1 MSALGVKLY
10 RDPAATLG
18 NRSPLTLAAVNKMP
32 LEVVPEIRWCIDSRD
47 SCYAATKG
55 QAKKMG
61 ASTSKIEDLDIRPLP
76 IRDNVARQLQPLTS
90 ERDTSSNL
98 PSNNQPEKLNQ
109 NNHYDNDSS
118 YTGPTC
124 KVVSS
129 PSPSLTPRYNMLQ
142 EGISNL
148 SISKPSFGGSALG
161 GEGDL
166 LATSRISI
174 VSHTH
179 GRERR
184 AERGIEKREL
194 QEAVKYGHKER
205 ANPGREGSTRWRYTH
220 KGVVYI
226 TDESSRHEVTSW
238 RMDDAEDIPH
248 PGLAFAGLEASTHVV
263 VVIDCSGSMR
273 KGDVP
278 GYKSRTQAVYDT
290 VAKDLVEKHLN
301 SKVYSLQ
308 LSLIEMSDEAK
319 VVLERVAWDNDLLRF
334 LKRRATSMYAR
345 SHGNYLPALDQA
357 LELLKGG
364 AASQSSM
371 FLIFLSDGA
380 PSDHNFKSCE
390 HGVQVWQAD
399 PNAIKAFNGKPAFNN
414 CNLCGHA
421 VRKKL
426 QDRVISDCVN
436 KMKHLGDLFG
446 RDRMYAA
453 TVAFGPPK
461 ENYFVLQSMA
471 AALPKQTSSFHKL
484 GLSINLL
491 QTAFTALSSTLTTLA
506 TDAGGSRGLT
516 LRKDITSHKE
526 RQDFKEEQVLTNG
539 VDWDLYCGVKFMSK
553 TRYNLTTDSME
564 KVAFTPIKASFV
576 RQLPIVE
583 TKEKRKKKMGVA
595 HATCSLAN
603 GAERIVYQCTDV
615 VSYNGGQTAYCVGPK
630 LVAKSSIHQ
639 EHVYDVEFHRKFC
652 RTQGEAEELAVMFN
666 RRLALGKEWQ
676 LHFLACFVYTVR
688 DYRFEQNSGRI
699 DVLVEQELEGKFTKW
714 NNNAGGVA
722 KGMNAPMS
730 QLRANVM
737 GLGAINEDEEEEE
750 EGEESRDEGADDLKL
765 EYIPQ
770 CFSHFTHEDTNGHKL
785 VCDIQGVWNAED
797 GFLLTDPVI
806 HHHSNSRRHGATD
819 RGKPGM
825 EKFFETHRC
834 NPLCHRLG
842 LQIR

>member
-1 MSALGVKLY
+1 M
-10 RDPAATLG
+10 R
-18 NRSPLTLAAVNKMP
+18 
-32 LEVVPEIRWCIDSRD
+32 
-47 SCYAATKG
+47 
-55 QAKKMG
+55 
-61 ASTSKIEDLDIRPLP
+61 ASSSKEDLDTYLGMPPLP
-76 IRDNVARQLQPLTS
+76 TQDYDARLLQSSTS
-90 ERDTSSNL
+90 ETDTSSDL
-98 PSNNQPEKLNQ
+98 PGNNQQEKLNQ
-109 NNHYDNDSS
+109 NNYSDNDASNTAQ
-118 YTGPTC
+118 Y
-124 KVVSS
+124 KVASS
-129 PSPSLTPRYNMLQ
+129 PSPSLTQSYNMGSRSSGYSIESLQ
-142 EGISNL
+142 ERISNL
-148 SISKPSFGGSALG
+148 NVSKPSLGGSALV

-166 LATSRISI
+166 LATSRISL

-194 QEAVKYGHKER
+194 QEAVKYGRMER
-205 ANPGREGSTRWRYTH
+205 ANPGRDGSIRWRYTH

-238 RMDDAEDIPH
+238 RMDGAEDMH
-248 PGLAFAGLEASTHVV
+248 DPGLAFAGPNASSHVV

-273 KGDVP
+273 TDDIP
-278 GYKSRTQAVYDT
+278 GYTSRTQAVYDT

-301 SKVYSLQ
+301 SKGYSLQ

-319 VVLERVAWDNDLLRF
+319 VVLERVAWDEDLVSF
-334 LKRRATSMYAR
+334 FKRRATSKKAM

-380 PSDHNFKSCE
+380 PSDHIFKACE
-390 HGVQVWQAD
+390 HGVQVWQPD
-399 PNAIKAFNGKPAFNN
+399 PNAPRTSDGNLALNN
-414 CNLCGHA
+414 CDLCGPA
-421 VRKKL
+421 VGRTL
-426 QDRVISDCVN
+426 QKRVISDCVN

-446 RDRMYAA
+446 RDRMHAA

-461 ENYFVLQSMA
+461 ANYKVLQSMA

-484 GLSINLL
+484 GLSSNLL

-516 LRKDITSHKE
+516 LRKDITSHKV

-539 VDWDLYCGVKFMSK
+539 VDWDLYCGANFVNK

-564 KVAFTPIKASFV
+564 KVAFAPLKESFFCQLPIASFA
-576 RQLPIVE
+576 RQLPLVG
-583 TKEKRKKKMGVA
+583 KMGVA

-603 GAERIVYQCTDV
+603 GAERVVFQCTDV
-615 VSYNGGQTAYCVGPK
+615 VSFDGGETAYCVGPK
-630 LVAKSSIHQ
+630 LVAKQTRHQ
-639 EHVYDVEFHRKFC
+639 ELMHDVEFHRKFC

-676 LHFLACFVYTVR
+676 LHFLECFVYTVR
-688 DYRFEQNSGRI
+688 DYRYQFNSGLM

-730 QLRANVM
+730 QLQANVM
-737 GLGAINEDEEEEE
+737 GLGAINEDDEE
-750 EGEESRDEGADDLKL
+750 EGEESSYVGVDDLKV

-770 CFSHFTHEDTNGHKL
+770 CFSHFTHEATFGRKL
-785 VCDIQGVWNAED
+785 VCDIQGVWNEED

-806 HHHSNSRRHGATD
+806 HHHTNSRRHGATD
-819 RGKPGM
+819 KGTFGM

-842 LQIR
+842 LEMS

>member
-1 MSALGVKLY
+1 
-10 RDPAATLG
+10 
-18 NRSPLTLAAVNKMP
+18 
-32 LEVVPEIRWCIDSRD
+32 
-47 SCYAATKG
+47 
-55 QAKKMG
+55 MG
-61 ASTSKIEDLDIRPLP
+61 ASSSKKEDICVPSLPYKDPSKPL
-76 IRDNVARQLQPLTS
+76 QSSTS
-90 ERDTSSNL
+90 ERDTSSDL
-98 PSNNQPEKLNQ
+98 PGTNQQEKLNQ
-109 NNHYDNDSS
+109 NNCADNYSS
-118 YTGPTC
+118 NKGPTYN
-124 KVVSS
+124 VMSS
-129 PSPSLTPRYNMLQ
+129 PSPSLTQMYNTGSRSSGYSMESLHTR
-142 EGISNL
+142 ISHLNV
-148 SISKPSFGGSALG
+148 SKPSLG
-161 GEGDL
+161 GEGDQ

-174 VSHTH
+174 VSHAH
-179 GRERR
+179 GREHR

-194 QEAVKYGHKER
+194 QEAVKYGRKER
-205 ANPGREGSTRWRYTH
+205 ANPGRDGSTRWRYTH

-238 RMDDAEDIPH
+238 RMDDAEDMH
-248 PGLAFAGLEASTHVV
+248 DPGLAFAGPNASSHVV

-273 KGDVP
+273 KNDIP
-278 GYKSRTQAVYDT
+278 GYTSRTQAVYDT

-301 SKVYSLQ
+301 SKGYSLQ

-319 VVLERVAWDNDLLRF
+319 VVLERVAWDEDLVSF
-334 LKRRATSMYAR
+334 FKRRATSKKAR

-380 PSDHNFKSCE
+380 PSDHNSKACE
-390 HGVQVWQAD
+390 HGVQVWQHARRT
-399 PNAIKAFNGKPAFNN
+399 FNGQRALNN
-414 CNLCGHA
+414 CDLCGPA
-421 VRKKL
+421 VGWTL
-426 QDRVISDCVN
+426 QKRVISDCVK

-461 ENYFVLQSMA
+461 ENYSVLQKMA
-471 AALPKQTSSFHKL
+471 AALPKKTSSFHKL
-484 GLSINLL
+484 GLSSNLL

-526 RQDFKEEQVLTNG
+526 RQDFTEEQVLTNG
-539 VDWDLYCGVKFMSK
+539 VDWDLYCGANFVNKM
-553 TRYNLTTDSME
+553 RYNLTTDSME
-564 KVAFTPIKASFV
+564 QVAFTPIKASFA
-576 RQLPIVE
+576 RQLPLVG
-583 TKEKRKKKMGVA
+583 KMGVA

-603 GAERIVYQCTDV
+603 GAERVVFQCTDV
-615 VSYNGGQTAYCVGPK
+615 VSFDGGETAHCVGPK
-630 LVAKSSIHQ
+630 LVAKQTRHQ
-639 EHVYDVEFHRKFC
+639 ELMHDVEFHRKFC

-688 DYRFEQNSGRI
+688 DYRYQLNRGRM

-737 GLGAINEDEEEEE
+737 GLGVINEDEEEEE
-750 EGEESRDEGADDLKL
+750 EKEESSNEGADDLKV
-765 EYIPQ
+765 EYVPQ
-770 CFSHFTHEDTNGHKL
+770 CFSHFTHQVTNGRKL

-825 EKFFETHRC
+825 KKFFETHRC